1 MRKIKNMNFNPISNS
16 LTHQYVFVD
25 NELQESLN
33 RLKFWSIF
41 GRYGITAKRTGYHVH
56 DVVFTLLVWVFL
68 SQSSINSFLGKVVGH
83 FFKGG
88 KDVLYDF
95 LKREDIN
102 WREVGMGLA
111 RAVYQNRNLQH
122 ESEIAFIVDDSIKQ
136 RRGKKVEGT
145 SIHFDHTEGRCVTG
159 QQVVQLGLAWSGGFI
174 PVDNQIYIGSKDVH
188 PLNRDFT
195 DGRSAVAKDYET
207 ALKADKHEMLEN
219 MLKKAMRVG
228 IKAKYLLGDSWYGC
242 RRNIRLS
249 LSLGLT
255 GIFRMKRGNLKYRLN
270 GKEYTLTGLYYLIKR
285 RLEKSSTCK
294 WKTAGLDVELNVSES
309 IETPE
314 WIKVHLVFSCPK
326 NPAKDEWAAFLCTD
340 LTMNNTKVLEVYA
353 LRWGIEVFFREAK
366 QHLGLLKEQTGNYAC
381 HYASIHLTSI
391 RYLLLFDAM
400 KERGSDKFGQVRD
413 GITGKLEWI
422 SFATLLWELFKA
434 IIYGVLDQFEK
445 IGAEVIKEIKEMV
458 QTSIMG
464 FLEKTLQLDSESLR
478 IERKAERFMVIN

>member
-1 MRKIKNMNFNPISNS
+1 MATNN
-16 LTHQYVFVD
+16 
-25 NELQESLN
+25 
-33 RLKFWSIF
+33 KFF
-41 GRYGITAKRTGYHVH
+41 
-56 DVVFTLLVWVFL
+56 
-68 SQSSINSFLGKVVGH
+68 
-83 FFKGG
+83 
-88 KDVLYDF
+88 
-95 LKREDIN
+95 
-102 WREVGMGLA
+102 
-111 RAVYQNRNLQH
+111 
-122 ESEIAFIVDDSIKQ
+122 
-136 RRGKKVEGT
+136 
-145 SIHFDHTEGRCVTG
+145 
-159 QQVVQLGLAWSGGFI
+159 
-174 PVDNQIYIGSKDVH
+174 P
-188 PLNRDFT
+188 
-195 DGRSAVAKDYET
+195 
-207 ALKADKHEMLEN
+207 
-219 MLKKAMRVG
+219 
-228 IKAKYLLGDSWYGC
+228 
-242 RRNIRLS
+242 
-249 LSLGLT
+249 
-255 GIFRMKRGNLKYRLN
+255 
-270 GKEYTLTGLYYLIKR
+270 
-285 RLEKSSTCK
+285 
-294 WKTAGLDVELNVSES
+294 AGLSSKNQGKIR